1 MEDQDETEA
10 AREILAPDAVSS
22 ISVGLALSD
31 RTLRLRLISMIPQMK
46 AVELENLDD
55 ADVILTDTAPARPGP
70 HLVLGDS
77 PASRSTINGIDKSV
91 GIDVL
96 EAAIRLVAH
105 GYQITLSRIEYPRSR
120 ESIYDDL
127 ATEGDELLTAREH
140 QVLEK
145 LAAGGSNKSIARDLD
160 ISLATAKFHV
170 GSLLTKL
177 GARNRTDA
185 VAIGLKSGLLVL

>member
-1 MEDQDETEA
+1 M
-10 AREILAPDAVSS
+10 P
-22 ISVGLALSD
+22 
-31 RTLRLRLISMIPQMK
+31 
-46 AVELENLDD
+46 AVELENVDD
-55 ADVILTDTAPARPGP
+55 ADVILTDAAPVQPGT
-70 HLVLGDS
+70 HLVLGD
-77 PASRSTINGIDKSV
+77 PVALLSTINSIDKRV

-105 GYQITLSRIEYPRSR
+105 GYQITNSRIESPRSR
-120 ESIYDDL
+120 EPIYDDL
-127 ATEGDELLTAREH
+127 ATEGDELITARER

-145 LAAGGSNKSIARDLD
+145 LAAGGTNKSIARDLN

-185 VAIGLKSGLLVL
+185 VAIGLKLGLLVL

>member
-1 MEDQDETEA
+1 MEDEDETEA
-10 AREILAPDAVSS
+10 AHDILASGTLDS

-31 RTLRLRLISMIPQMK
+31 RTLRLRVISMISRMP
-46 AVELENLDD
+46 AVELENVDD
-55 ADVILTDTAPARPGP
+55 ADVILTDTAPVQPGT
-70 HLVLGDS
+70 HLVLGD
-77 PASRSTINGIDKSV
+77 PVALLSTINGIDKRV

-105 GYQITLSRIEYPRSR
+105 GYQITNSRIESPRSR
-120 ESIYDDL
+120 EPIYDDL
-127 ATEGDELLTAREH
+127 ATEGDELITARER

-145 LAAGGSNKSIARDLD
+145 LAAGGSNKSIARDLN

-185 VAIGLKSGLLVL
+185 VAIGLKLGLLVL